1 MYQANQKSP
10 PQQKDYELP
19 DPPTDSISA
28 LEFVPR
34 SSSWN
39 ALCAASWDK
48 SVSVWEVQADKVV
61 PKAKKFLDGVA
72 LDAAWNDSGSKI
84 YVADTSGAVIEWDLE
99 SNQLAK
105 VGAHERG
112 ARTCHWLGSY
122 LMTTSWDKTIRFW
135 DPRTPI
141 ELARKDLPDR
151 SFAADVLHPMAVV
164 ACADQSVVAYNLNTG
179 PLEQTQMRCPGQGSS
194 QVRSLAIYQGKE
206 LESRSWFLAKS
217 NGIVYEQYLNKTSR
231 AFRCHRREAPDGH
244 WDTYAVQEVKVN
256 RVTNQMATV
265 GSDGVF
271 CFWDSQMSNKL
282 MQSQVHDQ
290 PITKCSISG
299 DGQLFAYALGYDWS
313 MGHEHCDPSK
323 KPQIFLRKFGI

>member
-1 MYQANQKSP
+1 MYEANQKSP
-10 PQQKDYELP
+10 QQQKDYELP
-19 DPPTDSISA
+19 DPPIDSISA

-39 ALCAASWDK
+39 ALCAGSWDK
-48 SVSVWEVQADKVV
+48 SVSVWEVQTDKVV
-61 PKAKKFLDGVA
+61 PKAKKSLDGIP

-84 YVADTSGAVIEWDLE
+84 YVADTNGAVIQWDLE

-105 VGAHERG
+105 VGAHEQG

-122 LMTTSWDKTIRFW
+122 LITTSWDKTMRFW

-141 ELARKDLPDR
+141 ELAKRDLPDR

-164 ACADQSVVAYNLNTG
+164 ACADQSVMVLNLNTG
-179 PLEQTQMRCPGQGSS
+179 PLDQTQMICPGQRSS
-194 QVRSLAIYQGKE
+194 QVRSVAICQGKE
-206 LESRSWFLAKS
+206 LGASSWFLAKS
-217 NGIVYEQYLNKTSR
+217 DGIVYEQSLMKSSR
-231 AFRCHRREAPDGH
+231 VIRCHRKEALDGFL
-244 WDTYAVQEVKVN
+244 DTHAVHEVKVN

-271 CFWDSQMSNKL
+271 CFWDSQMSNML
-282 MQSQVHDQ
+282 MQSQAHDQ

-313 MGHEHCDPSK
+313 KGYEHCDPNK
-323 KPQIFLRKFGI
+323 KPQIFLRPFGI